1 MSYQPFQVTLIK
13 YECSVCMTF
22 QWIRVRLY
30 AITIGMDIHFKA
42 KVLKIHCMYDKSP
55 GVTYIH
61 VCNAC
66 LGKLSYWQ

>member
-1 MSYQPFQVTLIK
+1 
-13 YECSVCMTF
+13 MTF
-22 QWIRVRLY
+22 QWIRVRFY
-30 AITIGMDIHFKA
+30 AIIIGMDIHFKA